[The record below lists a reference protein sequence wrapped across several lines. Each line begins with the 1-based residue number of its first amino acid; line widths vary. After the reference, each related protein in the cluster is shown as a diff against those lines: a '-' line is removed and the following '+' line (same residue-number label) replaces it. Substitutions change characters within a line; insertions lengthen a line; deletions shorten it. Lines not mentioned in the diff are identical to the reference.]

1 MWSICPEG
9 QSVGVKKLLLYSDSY
24 AAPMRLAG
32 AASRALRAVLAAPAQ
47 RARWLGT
54 TQATAYLAIP
64 GQPGVLAVLA
74 HDAVRL
80 PCGLVLATTG
90 AELPLTAL
98 VPGEGDRAAGVVG
111 DGTVS
116 WTGPAGPVVVT
127 AVREWAPARA
137 ARAALSA
144 RTLSEVR
151 ALVPRGADDELAAGL
166 RAGAVGRL
174 LGRGPGLTPAGDD
187 LLAGYLVGAHAFGL
201 EAHGIRDAVAR
212 LAPGAT
218 TALSAALLWHAG
230 RGECIDEVAAFA
242 GALAGR
248 GEPRRAVERLLAVG
262 HTSGAALAHG
272 VLVAA
277 ESSEPRVR
285 GAVWTEER
293 SDEGRRHLR
302 ALPTAERVSTP

>member
-1 MWSICPEG
+1 
-9 QSVGVKKLLLYSDSY
+9 
-24 AAPMRLAG
+24 MRLAG
-32 AASRALRAVLAAPAQ
+32 AASRALRPVLAAPAQ
-47 RARWLGT
+47 RARWLGA
-54 TQATAYLAIP
+54 TQAAAYLAIP

-80 PCGLVLATTG
+80 PCGLVLAMTG

-98 VPGEGDRAAGVVG
+98 APRDERAACVVGEG
-111 DGTVS
+111 TVR

-144 RTLSEVR
+144 SALSEVR

-166 RAGAVGRL
+166 RAGAAGRL

-187 LLAGYLVGAHAFGL
+187 LLAGYLVGAHTFGL
-201 EAHGIRDAVAR
+201 EARGLRDAVAT
-212 LAPGAT
+212 LAPSAT

-262 HTSGAALAHG
+262 HTSGAALARG
-272 VLVAA
+272 LLAAA
-277 ESSEPRVR
+277 EAGEPEER
-285 GAVWTEER
+285 GAVWTEDR
-293 SDEGRRHLR
+293 SDEGRRHLK
-302 ALPTAERVSTP
+302 ALPTAERVSTA

>member
-1 MWSICPEG
+1 
-9 QSVGVKKLLLYSDSY
+9 
-24 AAPMRLAG
+24 MRLAG

-47 RARWLGT
+47 RARWLGA
-54 TQATAYLAIP
+54 TQAAAYLSIP

-80 PCGLVLATTG
+80 PCGLVLAATS
-90 AELPLTAL
+90 AEVPLTAL
-98 VPGEGDRAAGVVG
+98 VPGDGDQAAGVVG

-144 RTLSEVR
+144 RALSEVR
-151 ALVPRGADDELAAGL
+151 ALVPRGTDDELAAGL
-166 RAGAVGRL
+166 RAGAVARL
-174 LGRGPGLTPAGDD
+174 LGRAPGLTPAGDD

-201 EAHGIRDAVAR
+201 EARGLRDAVAT

-242 GALAGR
+242 GALTGR
-248 GEPRRAVERLLAVG
+248 DEPRRAVERLLAVG
-262 HTSGAALAHG
+262 HTSGAALAQG
-272 VLVAA
+272 LLAAA
-277 ESSEPRVR
+277 EASEP
-285 GAVWTEER
+285 E
-293 SDEGRRHLR
+293 
-302 ALPTAERVSTP
+302 ERVSTP